1 VCSYCLRPTERSVK
15 DQEFTVAARWIP
27 CLKHTNS
34 RVWAQVLQIVQ
45 MNLMVPFATH
55 NRLRALECEQRE
67 TVILERSLTQ
77 AGLVDIRQADLMF
90 ALEL

>member
-1 VCSYCLRPTERSVK
+1 
-15 DQEFTVAARWIP
+15 
-27 CLKHTNS
+27 
-34 RVWAQVLQIVQ
+34 